1 MKFSIHTI
9 REYVN
14 IRLYDHKEAVI
25 HGLRIMSILISLI
38 ASAALIYYHGVNVSD
53 LERIWIARI
62 IRFSLG
68 FYVFKYI
75 IRIFYDFHPKRFIRS
90 TWIEALLI
98 LLIIMNAFFRYAF
111 NYYIISSFG
120 EWLGFKSLD
129 HFLLIFIQ
137 AYLLIIV
144 ALETGK
150 ASQILPKLNISPPKL
165 FTFSFL
171 ILIAIGTGLLML
183 PEMNALGQMTSFK
196 TALFTSISACCV
208 TGLST
213 VDVSQFY
220 SSKGHLIIMLL
231 IQLGGLNIIAFA
243 SVFALFTKNGIGIK
257 HTSLL
262 QQNFNMESLDQTE
275 ALFRRIFTFSLI
287 IEGIGTLILFF
298 SWGDMEFSHFGQR
311 LFYSLFHSIS
321 AFNNAGFSLFSD
333 GLAEPILQ
341 MPSLQVVI
349 ALLIVFGSFGFPA
362 LGDLLSISILKERY
376 QKPWVHLKVQTKIAI
391 YSTVFLILVGAL
403 LFFAI
408 EREGVLEESNY
419 LMQISH
425 SFFQSITARTA
436 GFNTVDFGLVGTS
449 TLLLMILLMFIG
461 ANPGSTG
468 GGIKTTTFALV
479 LLSAYSTIRGKE
491 RLEVFKSTI
500 PFDLLNK
507 AVSIFLF
514 SLSLIFLGSFLLSL
528 TDSHIALDRLV
539 FEQVS
544 AFCTVGLSTGITSEL
559 SQGGQII
566 IMFSMFIGRI
576 GTLTLAFALSNRKE
590 SNDYKYPKTNVM
602 VG

>member
-1 MKFSIHTI
+1 MKFSIHAI
-9 REYVN
+9 REYIN
-14 IRLYDHKEAVI
+14 IRLYDHKDKVI
-25 HGLRIMSILISLI
+25 HGLRISSILISLI
-38 ASAALIYYHGVNVSD
+38 AFLALIYYHGVQVSAI
-53 LERIWIARI
+53 ERIWIARI
-62 IRFSLG
+62 IRLSLG
-68 FYVFKYI
+68 FYVFKYFV
-75 IRIFYDFHPKRFIRS
+75 RIFYDFHPKRFIKS
-90 TWIEALLI
+90 TWLEGLLI
-98 LLIIMNAFFRYAF
+98 LLIVLNAFSRYAF
-111 NYYIISSFG
+111 NYFIISSFG

-129 HFLLIFIQ
+129 DFLLIFIQ
-137 AYLLIIV
+137 VYLLFIV

-150 ASQILPKLNISPPKL
+150 ASQVLPKFNIGPPKL
-165 FTFSFL
+165 LTFSFL
-171 ILIAIGTGLLML
+171 VLIAVGTGLLML
-183 PEMNALGQMTSFK
+183 PEMNTSGQINSFQ
-196 TALFTSISACCV
+196 TALFTSISASCV

-213 VDVSQFY
+213 VDVASFY
-220 SSKGHLIIMLL
+220 SSKGHLVIMLL

-243 SVFALFTKNGIGIK
+243 SVFVLFTKNGFGIK

-262 QQNFNMESLDQTE
+262 QQNFNIETLDQTE
-275 ALFRRIFTFSLI
+275 AMFRKIFSFSLI
-287 IEGIGTLILFF
+287 IEAIGAVLLFF

-311 LFYSLFHSIS
+311 LFYSVFHSIS
-321 AFNNAGFSLFSD
+321 AFNNAGFSLFSE
-333 GLAEPILQ
+333 GLATPLLQ
-341 MPSLQVVI
+341 MPSLQLII
-349 ALLIVFGSFGFPA
+349 ALLIVFGSLGFPV
-362 LGDLLSISILKERY
+362 LGDLLSISTLKERY
-376 QKPWVHLKVQTKIAI
+376 QKPWVHLKVQTKIAL
-391 YSTVFLILVGAL
+391 YSTVSLILIGAVLFFLI
-403 LFFAI
+403 
-408 EREGVLEESNY
+408 ERDGVLCEENY
-419 LMQISH
+419 LMQFSH

-436 GFNTVDFGLVGTS
+436 GFNTVDFSLLSTS

-528 TDSHIALDRLV
+528 TDSQIPLDQLV

-544 AFCTVGLSTGITSEL
+544 AFCTTGLSTGITADL
-559 SQGGQII
+559 SLGGQTI

-576 GTLTLAFALSNRKE
+576 GTLTLAFALSNRRE
-590 SNDYKYPKTNVM
+590 NNDYKYPKTNVM